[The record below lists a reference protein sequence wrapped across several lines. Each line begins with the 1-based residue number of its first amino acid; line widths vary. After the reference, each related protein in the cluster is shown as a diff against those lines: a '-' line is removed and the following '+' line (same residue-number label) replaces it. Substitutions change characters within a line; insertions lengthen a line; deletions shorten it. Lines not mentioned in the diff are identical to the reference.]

1 MVEDK
6 ISRIQNE
13 NSFYKWIQTYK
24 DARAATEAIKLIFG
38 KFWCGIFYL
47 YS

>member
-13 NSFYKWIQTYK
+13 NSFQKRIPTYK
-24 DARAATEAIKLIFG
+24 NTRAATAAIKLLFG
-38 KFWCGIFYL
+38 KF
-47 YS
+47 